1 MNKNNDNWNPED
13 WQGKSKQQY
22 ESSAFGA
29 GISFAALFVL
39 ILCKLI
45 SNLF

>member
-1 MNKNNDNWNPED
+1 MDKNNNEWNPKD
-13 WQGKSKQQY
+13 WQGKSKRQY

-29 GISFAALFVL
+29 GVSLAALFVL